1 MNNGPQVSEGRPHQI
16 RMGTSTKDSDTVRK
30 NAGFQGWSPRW
41 LKQNFNII
49 SYWSASNRL
58 HRLGL
63 TRRKLKKIVYGYSLT
78 FYWISHVAYY
88 GALTVAG
95 TISLWWCRGKETISL
110 VDCIFNAVSALT
122 NTGLSSVLL
131 RDFTPLGMFVLMVLM
146 LLGHAVFVSLLP
158 VYVRRFQFFRHDRAL
173 TTSDAVV
180 DLGDFQH
187 MIRHTAGVNC
197 VTMVK
202 KKASSTN
209 EEAIDISRMDQ
220 GIDETPQVLK
230 TGDRQDHGDIDAF
243 RTCPEIKSE
252 IPRCKVTNCC
262 ERSCKD
268 RVTPQ
273 ADHDTGLLE
282 RQSLITL
289 SWLVPIYMIAFLSFG
304 FVTLFCYTSFSSKG
318 SSTVRGLYKAE
329 GIHPVFTAIFLSISA
344 FSNTGLSPL
353 DDNMVPFA
361 ASPLV
366 LVPLAALILAGN
378 CMFPPTLRFI
388 IWGLSVLKRTDDPQS
403 NVYKYLLQF
412 PRRCYTHL
420 FPQVQTTWLM
430 ATVVA
435 FNVVDMIAFCS
446 LEWNSVAM
454 TEDLSDSSPGIKL
467 MDGIFQSLNT
477 RSAGMNILQLST
489 LSPPLLVLYT
499 AMM

>member
-1 MNNGPQVSEGRPHQI
+1 M
-16 RMGTSTKDSDTVRK
+16 
-30 NAGFQGWSPRW
+30 
-41 LKQNFNII
+41 
-49 SYWSASNRL
+49 
-58 HRLGL
+58 
-63 TRRKLKKIVYGYSLT
+63 IV
-78 FYWISHVAYY
+78 
-88 GALTVAG
+88 
-95 TISLWWCRGKETISL
+95 
-110 VDCIFNAVSALT
+110 
-122 NTGLSSVLL
+122 
-131 RDFTPLGMFVLMVLM
+131 
-146 LLGHAVFVSLLP
+146 
-158 VYVRRFQFFRHDRAL
+158 
-173 TTSDAVV
+173 
-180 DLGDFQH
+180 
-187 MIRHTAGVNC
+187 
-197 VTMVK
+197 
-202 KKASSTN
+202 
-209 EEAIDISRMDQ
+209 
-220 GIDETPQVLK
+220 
-230 TGDRQDHGDIDAF
+230 
-243 RTCPEIKSE
+243 
-252 IPRCKVTNCC
+252 
-262 ERSCKD
+262 
-268 RVTPQ
+268 
-273 ADHDTGLLE
+273 
-282 RQSLITL
+282 
-289 SWLVPIYMIAFLSFG
+289 FLSFG

-388 IWGLSVLKRTDDPQS
+388 IWGLSVLKRTDDPQR

-489 LSPPLLVLYT
+489 LSPPLLVPVFLSRQQSRLPRTDVNLHQYCNTCVSGKIAPTDAANDKMSVQFRKLFTKDSASLFVHIFLICTLEIGSINSDPLNYT
-499 AMM
+499 IFSIVFEVIRFVLKLPATELSVYHSRMVISPLQSN